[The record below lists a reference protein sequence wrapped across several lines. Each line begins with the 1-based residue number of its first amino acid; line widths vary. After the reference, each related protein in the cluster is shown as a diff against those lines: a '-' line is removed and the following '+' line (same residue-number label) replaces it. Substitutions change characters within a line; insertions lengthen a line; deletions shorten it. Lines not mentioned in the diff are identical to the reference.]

1 METYDSS
8 VRSLGHRYDIQIV
21 DADVEEARRAK
32 GDDGR
37 PYVTIRDDLDS
48 EDISN
53 RTPVVV
59 HKQVRYQMAYYIA
72 IERESLEIRSVQSRD
87 EDLGRAQTMSLVEL

>member
-1 METYDSS
+1 MGCIGIMRAYNLS
-8 VRSLGHRYDIQIV
+8 VHSLGHRYDIEIV
-21 DADVEEARRAK
+21 DADVEEARRAQ

-48 EDISN
+48 EDIGN

-59 HKQVRYQMAYYIA
+59 RKQVR
-72 IERESLEIRSVQSRD
+72 
-87 EDLGRAQTMSLVEL
+87 